1 MTGEGRMNTNRDFS
15 LVEDTMA
22 FRSKF
27 MLTGLERGLRRV
39 LGSDSLSLMKY
50 WIGFG
55 SADIDAIEETQMP
68 IFRRYIG
75 IDYSGAETAD
85 SSCRGLRVY
94 SAEGSGTP
102 EPVQPRKCSRRRRFR
117 VDDCGVDCTRSSKDR
132 PRVAALLPLA

>member
-15 LVEDTMA
+15 LVADTMA
-22 FRSKF
+22 SRSKF

-75 IDYSGAETAD
+75 IDYSGAVTPE

-94 SAEGSGTP
+94 VAEGSGTP
-102 EPVQPRKCSRRRRFR
+102 EPVQPWKCSRRRRFPM
-117 VDDCGVDCTRSSKDR
+117 DDCGVDCTRRSKNR
-132 PRVAALLPLA
+132 PSAAALLPLA